1 MEDITVAL
9 TNLLVSAPA
18 ETLNAVGRGFSVQ
31 EEGGAQDGYHGR
43 QAAAE
48 HAQEGGR
55 QHHPGHRG
63 GQHLQGRPRHPV
75 PQPQRLI
82 LFGGMSCVL

>member
-1 MEDITVAL
+1 MIRMVRTCLLLPQAERITCGL
-9 TNLLVSAPA
+9 W
-18 ETLNAVGRGFSVQ
+18 FSVQ
-31 EEGGAQDGYHGR
+31 EEEGGAQDGDHGR

-75 PQPQRLI
+75 PQPQR
-82 LFGGMSCVL
+82 